1 MSGSPNGLRF
11 VRRSRTVVAVHGPD
25 AEAYLQ
31 GQLSQD
37 VAALSDG
44 ASAWT
49 FVLQPAGKVD
59 AWLRVTRR
67 GDGDFLLDV
76 DAGHGEVLEA
86 RLGRFLLRT
95 DCTIERLDWEVAT
108 LIGSTEAAAPAGG
121 VAVVVDWAGV
131 TAIDLL
137 GPAVSPPE
145 AVEEVGA
152 EAWEQVRVAAGIP
165 EMGSEIDQE
174 TMPGATGQVERSVSF
189 TKGCYTGQELVAR
202 VDSRTAGAPTR
213 LVLVDGSGEA
223 PVVGAQLWSP
233 DGQVGHL
240 TSTVPVGDGFVALG
254 YRKRSA
260 LDLDEAEVR
269 WEGGS
274 TPVRLRTA

>member
-1 MSGSPNGLRF
+1 MNGSPNGLRF

-174 TMPGATGQVERSVSF
+174 TMPGATGQVERSVNF

>member
-1 MSGSPNGLRF
+1 VIDLAFLEGDNWVLVDYKSDRVGTDADAAEKKLA
-11 VRRSRTVVAVHGPD
+11 SR
-25 AEAYLQ
+25 YQ
-31 GQLSQD
+31 
-37 VAALSDG
+37 
-44 ASAWT
+44 
-49 FVLQPAGKVD
+49 
-59 AWLRVTRR
+59 
-67 GDGDFLLDV
+67 
-76 DAGHGEVLEA
+76 A
-86 RLGRFLLRT
+86 RL
-95 DCTIERLDWEVAT
+95 DAY
-108 LIGSTEAAAPAGG
+108 
-121 VAVVVDWAGV
+121 
-131 TAIDLL
+131 
-137 GPAVSPPE
+137 
-145 AVEEVGA
+145 A

-174 TMPGATGQVERSVSF
+174 TMPGATGQVERSVNF

-274 TPVRLRTA
+274 TRVRLRTA

>member
-1 MSGSPNGLRF
+1 MNGSPNGLRF

-108 LIGSTEAAAPAGG
+108 LIGSTEASAPAGG